1 MFAPDCVVSHND
13 FETFILFTIDEAERD
28 WKALHAKLSD
38 GIKTFF
44 LSYTF
49 LPFEKLYEL

>member
-1 MFAPDCVVSHND
+1 MFATDCVVSHND
-13 FETFILFTIDEAERD
+13 FETFIFDEAERD

-38 GIKTFF
+38 VIK
-44 LSYTF
+44 TF